1 MSDAKK
7 IEKTSPLYW
16 VHVVIGLLL
25 MIGFPQLD
33 PIEPI
38 TEVGMWIGGIFLGMV
53 YLWSALDSIWPS
65 ILGLLL
71 IALYSGYTGPEVTG
85 YNAVKQVFGA
95 AVGSDTVI
103 CILFGMVLFGA
114 IQQFGC
120 TKYLARFFL
129 TRKCFMG
136 RPYVFLFVVFVASF
150 FISGFTMPI
159 ASLLI
164 LWSLM
169 IETLKEFGYKKDDKI
184 IWVSVFGI
192 YLASTLGQPLFPF
205 RGAALGITGAF
216 TAITGESVNYSSYI
230 LYNLII
236 SAIILLIFL
245 AFIKFIVRPD
255 VTKMKAITPEYFK
268 KNTLP
273 PMNIQQKSILI
284 TCFVFIFLLL
294 IPNFLPADWAIKQI
308 LESYNSIG
316 IFSICLIVLMI
327 IPIKGKS
334 LFAFKEIAKN
344 GVSWDIFF
352 MVAAAMY
359 ICNAVSDDVTGI
371 KQFLVQILQPLLGN
385 KPDLIFVMILI
396 AFIIITTN
404 FANNAGMAII
414 IMPIV
419 VAFSG
424 QYPDVPTTALCMTIT
439 MAAFVALLTPAASP
453 FCAMMHANKEYISFK
468 QIIILGLPVCVIAL
482 IIYTVVGFPIAKLL
496 F

>member
-1 MSDAKK
+1 M
-7 IEKTSPLYW
+7 
-16 VHVVIGLLL
+16 
-25 MIGFPQLD
+25 
-33 PIEPI
+33 
-38 TEVGMWIGGIFLGMV
+38 
-53 YLWSALDSIWPS
+53 
-65 ILGLLL
+65 
-71 IALYSGYTGPEVTG
+71 
-85 YNAVKQVFGA
+85 
-95 AVGSDTVI
+95 
-103 CILFGMVLFGA
+103 
-114 IQQFGC
+114 
-120 TKYLARFFL
+120 
-129 TRKCFMG
+129 
-136 RPYVFLFVVFVASF
+136 
-150 FISGFTMPI
+150 
-159 ASLLI
+159 
-164 LWSLM
+164 
-169 IETLKEFGYKKDDKI
+169 
-184 IWVSVFGI
+184 
-192 YLASTLGQPLFPF
+192 
-205 RGAALGITGAF
+205 
-216 TAITGESVNYSSYI
+216 
-230 LYNLII
+230 
-236 SAIILLIFL
+236 LIFL

-273 PMNIQQKSILI
+273 PMNIQQKAILI
-284 TCFVFIFLLL
+284 TCFIFIFLLL

-396 AFIIITTN
+396 AFVIITTN

-424 QYPDVPTTALCMTIT
+424 
-439 MAAFVALLTPAASP
+439 
-453 FCAMMHANKEYISFK
+453 
-468 QIIILGLPVCVIAL
+468 
-482 IIYTVVGFPIAKLL
+482 
-496 F
+496 